1 MMKRSSFSRKM
12 RQSLSDITNSQS
24 QEEFNLYGVGSE
36 PSEHVNRLMKEKVA
50 LVKLLED
57 RDKTIELSRYELR
70 NLREGIYKLQVQNW
84 SLAQS
89 NSQFLGE
96 INLAR
101 NKVKALHHEVTCKNA
116 LLKSKCFEQEKGEK
130 TKPRNALTTEN
141 VLKIKDED
149 SPSPKPYVPT
159 RRRFIRSKSLGAS
172 TANKNEAEKEKSET
186 KRRRSARVRSADQEI
201 TENLFEI
208 EDLQLTMP
216 NNICQQ
222 DNSTMVSHIRKKKA
236 EKEDLRTRH
245 LDCKVYRSPVD
256 QSLRREAE
264 RIHSYKEVFSQ
275 Y

>member
-1 MMKRSSFSRKM
+1 MMKRSSFSPKM

-24 QEEFNLYGVGSE
+24 QEELNLHGIGSQ
-36 PSEHVNRLMKEKVA
+36 PSEHINRLMKENVA
-50 LVKLLED
+50 LVKLLEE

-116 LLKSKCFEQEKGEK
+116 LLKTKCFEQEKGEN

-141 VLKIKDED
+141 VLKITDED
-149 SPSPKPYVPT
+149 SPSPKSFVRN
-159 RRRFIRSKSLGAS
+159 RRRFIRSKSLGGAS

-186 KRRRSARVRSADQEI
+186 KRRHLRRRSARVRSADQEV

-216 NNICQQ
+216 NEMCQE
-222 DNSTMVSHIRKKKA
+222 DNSTMVSHIRKKEAK
-236 EKEDLRTRH
+236 KEDLRTRH
-245 LDCKVYRSPVD
+245 QDYKVYRSPVD
-256 QSLRREAE
+256 RSLHREAE
-264 RIHSYKEVFSQ
+264 RIHS
-275 Y
+275 